1 MSLPLHSLPAP
12 EERSIMQSMATT
24 ADLRRAP
31 FLAVSGPK
39 ELNHTN
45 DEACEGV
52 ARRAAGR
59 MEPSILKK
67 YQDRPGGGAERR
79 ESG

>member
-52 ARRAAGR
+52 ARRAGR

>member
-1 MSLPLHSLPAP
+1 
-12 EERSIMQSMATT
+12 MQSMATT